1 MANIL
6 AVDDDEAVLTLIQNI
21 LRRDGHT
28 VTAVREPEKVF
39 DLQLGKFNLILLD
52 VMMPGIDGFELCRR
66 IRDRVDCPILFLTA
80 KSMESDIMA
89 GLGEGADDY
98 LLKPFGAGELRARI
112 AAHLRRENRPKHT
125 MLCFGDICFDLSA
138 KTITV
143 CGQTIPFTKGE
154 YDICEF
160 LAQNQGQVFSKEK
173 IYETVF
179 GFDAPGES
187 SAVVEHIKNIRAKF
201 SALNAAPIET
211 VWGIGYKWC

>member
-6 AVDDDEAVLTLIQNI
+6 AVDDDQAVLVLIRNI
-21 LRRDGHT
+21 LCKDGHT
-28 VTAVREPEKVF
+28 IVTVNEPNTIF
-39 DLQLGKFNLILLD
+39 DLQLGQFNLILLD
-52 VMMPGIDGFELCRR
+52 VMMPGNDGFELCRR

-80 KSMESDIMA
+80 KSLESDIMR

-112 AAHLRRENRPKHT
+112 TAHLRRESRPKHT
-125 MLCFGDICFDLSA
+125 MLCLGALCFDLSG
-138 KTITV
+138 KTVTV
-143 CGQTIPFTKGE
+143 DDQPVSLTKGE

-160 LAQNQGQVFSKEK
+160 LARNRGQVFSKEK

-179 GFDAPGES
+179 GFDAVGES

-201 SALNAAPIET
+201 SARKVSPIET
-211 VWGIGYKWC
+211 VWGIGYRWC